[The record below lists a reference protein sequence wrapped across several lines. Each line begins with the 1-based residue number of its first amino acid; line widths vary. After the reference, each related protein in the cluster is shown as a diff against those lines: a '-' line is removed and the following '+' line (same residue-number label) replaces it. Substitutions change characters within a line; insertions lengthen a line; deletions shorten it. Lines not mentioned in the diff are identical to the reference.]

1 MNKPGRLER
10 VLQLSPWANVN

>member
-10 VLQLSPWANVN
+10 VLQRS